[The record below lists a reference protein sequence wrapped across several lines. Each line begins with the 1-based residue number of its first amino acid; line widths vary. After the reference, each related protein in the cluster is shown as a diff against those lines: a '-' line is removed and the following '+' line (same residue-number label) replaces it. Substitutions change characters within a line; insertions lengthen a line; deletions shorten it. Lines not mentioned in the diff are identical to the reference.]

1 MPNDLNVGS
10 RVCVSAESLSGR
22 RTASE
27 FRVMERYRIEGR
39 EPMYRLL
46 STRERTER
54 MVRESELRRSRLHL
68 PLGSRNPGV
77 SS

>member
-1 MPNDLNVGS
+1 
-10 RVCVSAESLSGR
+10 
-22 RTASE
+22 
-27 FRVMERYRIEGR
+27 MERYRIEGR